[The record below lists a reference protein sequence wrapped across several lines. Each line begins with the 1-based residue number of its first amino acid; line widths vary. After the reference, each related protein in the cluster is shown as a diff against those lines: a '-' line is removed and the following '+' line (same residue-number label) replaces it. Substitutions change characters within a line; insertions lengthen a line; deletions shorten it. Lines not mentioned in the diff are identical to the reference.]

1 MCFSVGKRPF
11 MERASITFQGVIV
24 IECFV
29 GATECLKKKKL
40 NRICKPD
47 VDLVMYVN
55 VISIK
60 EGSQSL

>member
-1 MCFSVGKRPF
+1 
-11 MERASITFQGVIV
+11 MERPSVTFQGVIV

-29 GATECLKKKKL
+29 GATDCLKKKKL

-47 VDLVMYVN
+47 VDLVTYVN
-55 VISIK
+55 VVSIK